1 MTTGEFDELPWH
13 LWEVTTAEIS
23 ATESVTV
30 CQNWL
35 TTKATLR
42 MVIDHAGGLHMGI
55 DYRRSDEFEATLFE
69 IFTQGV
75 RLAAGGRIIFQCFKT
90 IDDRLAANEAPDVG
104 VKVAELFLDL

>member
-1 MTTGEFDELPWH
+1 MTTGKFDELPWQ

-30 CQNWL
+30 CQNGL

-42 MVIDHAGGLHMGI
+42 MVIDHAGGLHMGV
-55 DYRRSDEFEATLFE
+55 DNRRSDELEATLFE

-75 RLAAGGRIIFQCFKT
+75 RLAAGGRIIFQGFKT
-90 IDDRLAANEAPDVG
+90 IDDRLAANEAPDVR
-104 VKVAELFLDL
+104 VEAAELILNL